1 MEGYI
6 YCVSNPM
13 FDNIY
18 KVGMTE
24 RDPITRINE
33 LYSTNIP
40 LPYNLEFAKKVNNV
54 RDVEKT
60 IHTILE
66 KYGKRININREFF
79 EIDLNRIKSL
89 FDFFDGIY
97 YIEPL
102 PIESPNPEPLV
113 PYINC
118 RDMTKCF
125 YDGELIRHKTLLV
138 DDIWIGKYNKNNN
151 CIVYKEINYNSLSS
165 FAGAHYLLIR
175 PERTNSCNGWSECEC
190 YIENDKWISTNN
202 LPLINYYP

>member
-54 RDVEKT
+54 KDVEKT

-79 EIDLNRIKSL
+79 EIDLPRIKCL

-97 YIEPL
+97 YIEPEL
-102 PIESPNPEPLV
+102 VIEPPEPPV

-125 YDGELIRHKTLLV
+125 YDGQMIRHKTLVV
-138 DDIWIGKYNKNNN
+138 DDIWFGKYNKNIN
-151 CIVYKEINYNSLSS
+151 CIVYKEINYNSLSG
-165 FAGAHYLLIR
+165 FAGAHYLSIR
-175 PERTNSCNGWSECEC
+175 PDRTNSCNGWSECEC
-190 YIENDKWISTNN
+190 YIDSNTKWISTDN
-202 LPLINYYP
+202 LPFIN